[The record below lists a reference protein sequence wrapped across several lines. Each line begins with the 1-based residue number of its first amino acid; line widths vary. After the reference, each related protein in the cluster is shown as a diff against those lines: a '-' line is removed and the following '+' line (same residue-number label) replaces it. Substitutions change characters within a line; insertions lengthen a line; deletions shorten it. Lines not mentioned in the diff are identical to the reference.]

1 VCPKIATK
9 ATPFHGFMPLSGP
22 IDLSGGE
29 PTTVKSPTD
38 VGPGKAMDEKAPLS
52 AVITV
57 LNERFETD
65 FSEEDTLF
73 FEQIKEKAS
82 KDNKSSRRA
91 GQS

>member
-1 VCPKIATK
+1 
-9 ATPFHGFMPLSGP
+9 MPLSGP

-82 KDNKSSRRA
+82 KDKKSSRRCWPILKTNSRSGFA
-91 GQS
+91 NSLRG